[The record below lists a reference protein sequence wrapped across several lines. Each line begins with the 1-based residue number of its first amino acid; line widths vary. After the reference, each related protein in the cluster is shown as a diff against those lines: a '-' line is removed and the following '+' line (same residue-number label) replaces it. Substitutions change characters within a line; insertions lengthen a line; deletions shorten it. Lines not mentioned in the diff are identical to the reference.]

1 MHVICAHFRLTGSMS
16 GFSVCFCACP
26 VHGKHV
32 FIFFIWLTCRETGH
46 GSRKIFIN
54 SENARGRRPVT
65 GHNSRKDP
73 TTPDYQSD
81 GGTMTEAE
89 LLGLIRRVTG
99 ISQQHDEQ
107 ATQPDSVTAENY
119 ARVVAEVMRRDGI
132 QLNDVDMRN
141 IRIRVLEMLAY
152 NRRVALYRETEKI
165 TYHWKKPE
173 RLRR

>member
-1 MHVICAHFRLTGSMS
+1 
-16 GFSVCFCACP
+16 
-26 VHGKHV
+26 
-32 FIFFIWLTCRETGH
+32 
-46 GSRKIFIN
+46 
-54 SENARGRRPVT
+54 
-65 GHNSRKDP
+65 
-73 TTPDYQSD
+73 
-81 GGTMTEAE
+81 MTEAE

-107 ATQPDSVTAENY
+107 ATHPDSVTAENY

-132 QLNDVDMRN
+132 QLNDVDMRD

-152 NRRVALYRETEKI
+152 RRCVEMYQEKEKI